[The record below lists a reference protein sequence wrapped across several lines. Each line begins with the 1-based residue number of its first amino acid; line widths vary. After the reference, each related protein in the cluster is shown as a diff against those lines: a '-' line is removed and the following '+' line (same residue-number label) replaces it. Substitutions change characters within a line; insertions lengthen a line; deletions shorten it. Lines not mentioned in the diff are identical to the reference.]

1 MSAKLKQSV
10 RRIFHRNDVVAVE
23 ENVRGQK
30 LHGRRRTW
38 HRNGRLATEE
48 FYQDG
53 LLHGVC
59 RQWNENGVL
68 LGSCKMKQGTGIQKV
83 WHDNGRLNHE
93 FSTVSGGFYGR
104 SRLWLQD
111 GTLLSD
117 QIYLQGCLVTPD
129 VYRKAA
135 AQDPRLPKLK
145 GRIGKSR
152 PKNLATQ
159 KLVHRVFVSS
169 LLKRRNRSEALTW
182 LNADDKTARSLG
194 HFKRTGDAV
203 KFVGELYQAGAVKVI
218 APDIYCGKRGEQF
231 ADALL
236 VQLPQTAKARKSI
249 RNACAK
255 LQSRKLGAVEPENDI
270 GETHLFLSMA

>member
-1 MSAKLKQSV
+1 M
-10 RRIFHRNDVVAVE
+10 RRIFHRNGIVAVE

-38 HRNGRLATEE
+38 HRNGKLATEE
-48 FYQDG
+48 FYHDG

-59 RQWNENGVL
+59 RQWNENGAL
-68 LGSCKMKQGTGIQKV
+68 LGSYKMKQGTGIQKV
-83 WHDNGRLNHE
+83 WHDNGRLNLE

-117 QIYLQGCLVTPD
+117 QIYVQGRIVTPD
-129 VYRKAA
+129 EYRKAA

-145 GRIGKSR
+145 GRIGKIPPQESHD
-152 PKNLATQ
+152 PKTHPPRFCFIAFE
-159 KLVHRVFVSS
+159 K
-169 LLKRRNRSEALTW
+169 RNRSEARTW

-203 KFVGELYQAGAVKVI
+203 KFVEEIYQAGAVKVI
-218 APDIYCGKRGEQF
+218 APDIYHGKRGEQF

-236 VQLPQTAKARKSI
+236 VQLPQTAKARKAI
-249 RNACAK
+249 RKACDK
-255 LQSRKLGAVEPENDI
+255 LQSRKLGAVEPEKDI